1 MTKEDQE
8 LCSRAERICAIAVE
22 PYLDVSVIDDP
33 TLYAMRQVC
42 EPLLRALAPRVELE
56 LFLERHHRE
65 PSALNLCVTRKPV

>member
-22 PYLDVSVIDDP
+22 PYLEVSVITDQ
-33 TLYAMRQVC
+33 TLYSMRQVC

-56 LFLERHHRE
+56 LFLAPHHRV
-65 PSALNLCVTRKPV
+65 PSALNLTVTRKS